1 MRAIVTG
8 AEMKAYDR
16 ATIEK
21 VGIPS
26 LLLMERAALE
36 TVRVIKEKCG
46 EKKRMAVFAGLGNN
60 GGDALAVGR
69 ILAMEGYAVD
79 FQMPGER
86 TKISNE
92 TKKQVEI
99 LQNLGFSIHDKLP
112 HKEYDIVI
120 DGLFGVGLT
129 RPVAGIYEKA
139 VETINALKAAGAF
152 VVAVDIPTGIC
163 ADTGKVMGCAVRADV
178 TVTFAYAKA
187 GHYFYPGKE
196 YTGELRICPI
206 GIFKEAAK
214 ETLPSYETFTKE
226 EVKAYLPIRN
236 AAGNKGTFG
245 KVLLFAGSV
254 NMCGAAILCAGS
266 ILRSGV
272 GMVKVITCEENREI
286 LQKALPEAMLFVY
299 KEETEAE
306 VVLREREWAD
316 VLVAGPGIGRGKD
329 SAELLSLFL
338 KQGEKPLVLDAD
350 ALNLI
355 AASEELKQAVKV
367 YGGEVVM
374 TPHPGEFV
382 RLAGMAMEKYK
393 ENPTVAVKALA
404 KEFNCVL
411 VGKDAVTIVT
421 APGED
426 TVYLNVT
433 GNDGMATAGSG
444 DVLTGI
450 IGGLLA
456 QGLSAKKAASLGVYL
471 HGNAGDKAAH
481 VKSNYGMIASDIIE
495 YLWQE

>member
-16 ATIEK
+16 ATVEK
-21 VGIPS
+21 TGIPS
-26 LLLMERAALE
+26 ILLMERAALE
-36 TVRVIKEKCG
+36 IVRVIREKCG

-69 ILAMEGYAVD
+69 ILAMEGFFVE
-79 FQMPGER
+79 FWMPKER

-99 LQNLGFSIHDKLP
+99 LQNLGFSIHDNLQDR
-112 HKEYDIVI
+112 EYDIVI

-129 RPVAGIYEKA
+129 RPVTGIYEEA
-139 VETINALKAAGAF
+139 VIKINTLKDRGAF
-152 VVAVDIPTGIC
+152 VVAVDIPSGIC

-196 YTGELRICPI
+196 YTKELRICPI
-206 GIFKEAAK
+206 GIFKEAA
-214 ETLPSYETFTKE
+214 EDILPSYETFTKE
-226 EVKAYLPIRN
+226 EGKKQLPIRN

-266 ILRSGV
+266 ILRSGA
-272 GMVKVITCEENREI
+272 GMVKIITCEENREI
-286 LQKALPEAMLFVY
+286 LQKKLPEAMLFIY
-299 KEETEAE
+299 QKETEKEA
-306 VVLREREWAD
+306 VFREIKWAD
-316 VLVAGPGIGRGKD
+316 VLVAGPGIGKEKE
-329 SAELLSLFL
+329 SAELLSFFL
-338 KQGEKPLVLDAD
+338 EQGEKPLILDAD

-355 AASEELKQAVKV
+355 AASEELKFAVKS
-367 YGGEVVM
+367 YKGEVVM
-374 TPHPGEFV
+374 TPHPGELV
-382 RLAGMAMEKYK
+382 RLAGITMEKYQ
-393 ENPTVAVKALA
+393 ENPTKTVKALA
-404 KEFNCVL
+404 KELHCIL
-411 VGKDAVTIVT
+411 VGKDAVTLVA
-421 APGED
+421 APKED
-426 TVYLNVT
+426 TVYLNLT

>member
-8 AEMKAYDR
+8 TEMKAYDR

-21 VGIPS
+21 TGIPS

-36 TVRVIKEKCG
+36 TVRLIKEKYG

-69 ILAMEGYAVD
+69 ILAMEDYVVD
-79 FQMPGER
+79 FWMPTER
-86 TKISNE
+86 AKISNE

-99 LQNLGFSIHDKLP
+99 LQNLGFSIHDNLP
-112 HKEYDIVI
+112 DKEYDIVI

-129 RPVAGIYEKA
+129 RPLTGIYEKA
-139 VETINALKAAGAF
+139 VERMNALKDAGAF
-152 VVAVDIPTGIC
+152 VVAVDIPSGIC
-163 ADTGKVMGCAVRADV
+163 ADTGKIMGCAVRADV

-196 YTGELRICPI
+196 YTKELRICPI
-206 GIFKEAAK
+206 GIFKEAAGDVP
-214 ETLPSYETFTKE
+214 PSYETFTKE
-226 EVKAYLPIRN
+226 EIKEQLPIRN

-266 ILRSGV
+266 ILRSGA

-306 VVLREREWAD
+306 TVFREMEWAD
-316 VLVAGPGIGRGKD
+316 VLAAGPGIGRGKD
-329 SAELLSLFL
+329 STDLLSLFL

-355 AASEELKQAVKV
+355 AMSEELQNAVKS
-367 YGGEVVM
+367 YKGEVVM

-382 RLAGMAMEKYK
+382 RLAGIDMEKYR
-393 ENPTVAVKALA
+393 ENPTRAVKELA
-404 KEFNCVL
+404 EKFNCVL
-411 VGKDAVTIVT
+411 VGKDAVTLVT
-421 APGED
+421 SPGD
-426 TVYLNVT
+426 NTVYLNVT

-456 QGLSAKKAASLGVYL
+456 QGLHAKKAASLGVYL
-471 HGNAGDKAAH
+471 HGNAGDKAAS
-481 VKSNYGMIASDIIE
+481 VKSNYGVIASDIIE